1 MARYSNSVTLDDTGV
16 VPGSYTSANIVVNSK
31 GQIILAS
38 DGGSSGGGPTG
49 SLDDLVDVNVTTA
62 TSGQVLTF
70 NGSIWVS
77 TSFDLNL
84 LTDVSLSTP
93 TAGHILY
100 YTGSEWTN
108 GPASTA
114 NLVTQ
119 NDIGTLVQAQNS
131 KLDFISNLT
140 GTSGFLTF
148 NGANLQKVQMT
159 AIGGGG
165 LKVVNGDA
173 ANSPIQFGMDLSNLA
188 QNTAISTLDELLIN
202 DVSAS
207 TQNKATIGEIL
218 LAGGAITDGQTL
230 GSGADIFVLAQNG
243 IAQFRGILS
252 NSTGIIISTD
262 PDDVLI
268 GLSPALESLGLLTPT
283 AGNIIV
289 GDGTQWSSQTPAE
302 VKTSLGL
309 GSMADADVTDYLAI
323 DGGTMAGDIDMS
335 NFTLINLPMPT
346 NDGDAANKAY
356 VDAQLSTGVV
366 AGNGLTKTGNTID
379 IVAADSSITVNTDSI
394 QLNTAFTDNLY
405 FTKTEI
411 SNSTLTTEGAD
422 LVGTSLK
429 AALGNS
435 TTVEEA
441 LAFINTYFA
450 TSLPKFSM
458 DLSALWNLDVGVPNV
473 NNNIVRDSKVAV
485 FDPSGDSA
493 IYVDFVIPANYD
505 TSYPLTFYANV
516 SKEVGQPTT
525 GSSVLALAYQYQRPN
540 VAPTNYP
547 SRGPA
552 PNWAFT
558 TDAKVTMSN
567 ADDLIHTLTWSI
579 PASVFEPLD
588 TVTLRFSR
596 LSTDSLDT
604 YAGSMYLFST
614 LIAQ

>member
-38 DGGSSGGGPTG
+38 NGGSSGGGPTG

-379 IVAADSSITVNTDSI
+379 IVAADSSITVNADSI

-516 SKEVGQPTT
+516 SKEVSQPTT

-558 TDAKVTMSN
+558 TDVKVTMSN

>member
-38 DGGSSGGGPTG
+38 NGGSSGGGPTG

-379 IVAADSSITVNTDSI
+379 IVAADSSITVNADSI

-516 SKEVGQPTT
+516 SKEVSQPTT
-525 GSSVLALAYQYQRPN
+525 GSSILALAYQYQRPN

-558 TDAKVTMSN
+558 TDVKVTMSN

>member
-38 DGGSSGGGPTG
+38 NGGSSGGGPTG

-379 IVAADSSITVNTDSI
+379 IVAADSSITVNADSI

-516 SKEVGQPTT
+516 SKEVSQPTT

-552 PNWAFT
+552 PNWEFT
-558 TDAKVTMSN
+558 TDVKVTMSN